1 MKLPNVEAAVVEE
14 QKIVAY
20 LLNPNHPDGASK
32 ARFFSDFGF
41 HIDQWQEM
49 SDALRQL
56 AQASPVVKMVATPHG
71 EKYIVDGI
79 LKTPSGVSPSV
90 RTVWIVDSG
99 SRAPRLVTAFPQ
111 GRKT

>member
-1 MKLPNVEAAVVEE
+1 MKLPNVDAAVVEE

-32 ARFFSDFGF
+32 AKFFSDFGF
-41 HIDQWQEM
+41 RIDQWQELAE
-49 SDALRQL
+49 ALREL
-56 AQASPVVKMVATPHG
+56 AQASPVVKMVETPHG

-79 LKTPSGVSPSV
+79 LKTPNGASPSV
-90 RTVWIVDSG
+90 RTVWIIDSG
-99 SRAPRLVTAFPQ
+99 SQAPRLVTAFPS